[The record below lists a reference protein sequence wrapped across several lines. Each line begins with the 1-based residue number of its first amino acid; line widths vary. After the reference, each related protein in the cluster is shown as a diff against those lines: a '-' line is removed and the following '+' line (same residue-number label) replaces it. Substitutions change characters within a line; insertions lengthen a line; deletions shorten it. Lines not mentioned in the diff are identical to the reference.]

1 MPKGIYKKGSTK
13 TGGIRLQKQI
23 AMGKK
28 LKKTGTSKRTGS
40 GGSHKKGSHN
50 KMGY

>member
-1 MPKGIYKKGSTK
+1 MPKGLYPKGSTK
-13 TGGIRLQKQI
+13 TGGTRLQKKI

-40 GGSHKKGSHN
+40 GGTKKKGSHN